1 MQDIL
6 LHRHTGR
13 SETGPCPRHTRNF
26 LKKVAIFSIYYRINC
41 RRVYRYAGE
50 IHTPVGTSREIKSK
64 NIQEENGEDKISG
77 KNSLLEMQPLN
88 VLSEIGKKGKCQKD
102 LSDIKG

>member
-1 MQDIL
+1 M
-6 LHRHTGR
+6 
-13 SETGPCPRHTRNF
+13 
-26 LKKVAIFSIYYRINC
+26 
-41 RRVYRYAGE
+41 E
-50 IHTPVGTSREIKSK
+50 IESK
-64 NIQEENGEDKISG
+64 NIQEENGADKISG